1 MNDAAF
7 YLWTGIAG
15 ALYSGFAALRYYSLS
30 GTQLISAARAK
41 KMIKSGE
48 IKHVVDVRSKFEW
61 DFGHYPGA
69 VHMPVNVISQ
79 RIVSRSSTRMTD
91 INAMQHWSA
100 RSCWSRKDCVI
111 RFQKGLLHRWTLLYN
126 SIISHPK
133 GYSSDLIDKH
143 NVASNSSSMGDI
155 SGNIVDM
162 SEGATSPIISYIT
175 NTDL

>member
-1 MNDAAF
+1 MNDATF

-69 VHMPVNVISQ
+69 VHMPVNVISAE
-79 RIVSRSSTRMTD
+79 RLKKFDKNDGI
-91 INAMQHWSA
+91 
-100 RSCWSRKDCVI
+100 
-111 RFQKGLLHRWTLLYN
+111 LTLL
-126 SIISHPK
+126 
-133 GYSSDLIDKH
+133 
-143 NVASNSSSMGDI
+143 
-155 SGNIVDM
+155 
-162 SEGATSPIISYIT
+162 
-175 NTDL
+175 

>member
-1 MNDAAF
+1 MNDATF

-69 VHMPVNVISQ
+69 VHMPVNVISAERLKKFDKNDGILTYCNTGQ
-79 RIVSRSSTRMTD
+79 RARAGAEKIASFGFKNVYYIDGTYST
-91 INAMQHWSA
+91 I
-100 RSCWSRKDCVI
+100 
-111 RFQKGLLHRWTLLYN
+111 L
-126 SIISHPK
+126 
-133 GYSSDLIDKH
+133 
-143 NVASNSSSMGDI
+143 
-155 SGNIVDM
+155 
-162 SEGATSPIISYIT
+162 
-175 NTDL
+175 

>member
-1 MNDAAF
+1 MNDATF

-69 VHMPVNVISQ
+69 VHMPVNVISAERLKKFDKNDGILTYCNTGQ
-79 RIVSRSSTRMTD
+79 RSRVGAEKIASFGFKKVYYIDGLYST
-91 INAMQHWSA
+91 IQ
-100 RSCWSRKDCVI
+100 
-111 RFQKGLLHRWTLLYN
+111 
-126 SIISHPK
+126 
-133 GYSSDLIDKH
+133 
-143 NVASNSSSMGDI
+143 
-155 SGNIVDM
+155 
-162 SEGATSPIISYIT
+162 
-175 NTDL
+175 

>member
-1 MNDAAF
+1 MNDATF

-69 VHMPVNVISQ
+69 VHMPVNVISAERLKKFDKNDGILTLCNTGQ
-79 RIVSRSSTRMTD
+79 RARAGAEKIASFGFKNVYYIDGTYST
-91 INAMQHWSA
+91 IQ
-100 RSCWSRKDCVI
+100 
-111 RFQKGLLHRWTLLYN
+111 
-126 SIISHPK
+126 
-133 GYSSDLIDKH
+133 
-143 NVASNSSSMGDI
+143 
-155 SGNIVDM
+155 
-162 SEGATSPIISYIT
+162 
-175 NTDL
+175 

>member
-1 MNDAAF
+1 MNDATF

-69 VHMPVNVISQ
+69 VHMPVNVISAERLKKFDKNDGILTYCNTGQ
-79 RIVSRSSTRMTD
+79 RARVGAEKIASFGFKKVYYIDGLYST
-91 INAMQHWSA
+91 I
-100 RSCWSRKDCVI
+100 
-111 RFQKGLLHRWTLLYN
+111 L
-126 SIISHPK
+126 
-133 GYSSDLIDKH
+133 
-143 NVASNSSSMGDI
+143 
-155 SGNIVDM
+155 
-162 SEGATSPIISYIT
+162 
-175 NTDL
+175 

>member
-1 MNDAAF
+1 MNDATF

-69 VHMPVNVISQ
+69 VHMPVNVISAE
-79 RIVSRSSTRMTD
+79 RLKKFDKNDGILSYCNSGSR
-91 INAMQHWSA
+91 A
-100 RSCWSRKDCVI
+100 RAGAEKIASFGFKNVYYIDGTYHS
-111 RFQKGLLHRWTLLYN
+111 LL
-126 SIISHPK
+126 
-133 GYSSDLIDKH
+133 
-143 NVASNSSSMGDI
+143 
-155 SGNIVDM
+155 
-162 SEGATSPIISYIT
+162 
-175 NTDL
+175 

>member
-1 MNDAAF
+1 MNDATF

-69 VHMPVNVISQ
+69 VHMPVNVISAERLKKFDKNDGILTLCNTGQ
-79 RIVSRSSTRMTD
+79 RARAGAEKIASFGFKNVYYIDGTYST
-91 INAMQHWSA
+91 I
-100 RSCWSRKDCVI
+100 
-111 RFQKGLLHRWTLLYN
+111 L
-126 SIISHPK
+126 
-133 GYSSDLIDKH
+133 
-143 NVASNSSSMGDI
+143 
-155 SGNIVDM
+155 
-162 SEGATSPIISYIT
+162 
-175 NTDL
+175 

>member
-1 MNDAAF
+1 MNDATF

-69 VHMPVNVISQ
+69 VHMPVNVISAERLKKFDKNDGILTYCNTGQ
-79 RIVSRSSTRMTD
+79 RSRVGAEKIASFGFKKVYYIDGTYST
-91 INAMQHWSA
+91 I
-100 RSCWSRKDCVI
+100 
-111 RFQKGLLHRWTLLYN
+111 L
-126 SIISHPK
+126 
-133 GYSSDLIDKH
+133 
-143 NVASNSSSMGDI
+143 
-155 SGNIVDM
+155 
-162 SEGATSPIISYIT
+162 
-175 NTDL
+175 